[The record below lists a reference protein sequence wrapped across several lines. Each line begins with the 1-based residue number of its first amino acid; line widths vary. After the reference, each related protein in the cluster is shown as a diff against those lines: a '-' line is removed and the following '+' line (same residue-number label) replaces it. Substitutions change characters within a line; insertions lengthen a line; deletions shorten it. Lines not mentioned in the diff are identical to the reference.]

1 MAAANVYL
9 WSGSLP
15 LGRVATHL
23 VLLPIICPS
32 ALACRSIRFVLLPF
46 PVFGLMRIVWARS
59 LSLRSRPDRG
69 FSIALVSFLAWTNR
83 GLSFASISP
92 FSGVVCVYIVKG
104 GVTVRCRGF
113 SRLQRS
119 ATSSSFFAVDLMV
132 GKMCG
137 GRF

>member
-23 VLLPIICPS
+23 VLLPILCPS

-46 PVFGLMRIVWARS
+46 PVFDLMRIVWARS

-69 FSIALVSFLAWTNR
+69 LSIALSSSLLA
-83 GLSFASISP
+83 GKDALVLYICE
-92 FSGVVCVYIVKG
+92 VVFIVKG
-104 GVTVRCRGF
+104 GVAVRCRGF

-119 ATSSSFFAVDLMV
+119 ATLSSFFAV
-132 GKMCG
+132 
-137 GRF
+137 